1 MEIHQ
6 LDAMNNLLNL
16 QHKKGLIIGIANA
29 SSIAYGCA
37 TACQSAGAT
46 LAITYMNDKAKPHV
60 MPLAQALKA
69 PIILPLDVQDDEQMH
84 AVFDTIAAQFGQ
96 LDFLLHSIAF
106 APKEDLHGRVV
117 DCSLDGF
124 LTATDISCHSFIRMA
139 KLAEPLMTQGGSLLT
154 VSYYGA
160 QKVVHHY
167 NMMGPVKAMLE
178 SAVRYMAAE
187 LGPKRI
193 RVNAISPGAIAT
205 RAASGIDHF
214 DELMAQSTAKAPL
227 HRQIDLQDVGHMA
240 AFLVSDLAKNITGGI
255 HYIDAG
261 YEVMD

>member
-1 MEIHQ
+1 M
-6 LDAMNNLLNL
+6 AGLLSL
-16 QHKKGLIIGIANA
+16 EGKKGLIVGIANG

-37 TACQSAGAT
+37 QVCRAAGAT

-60 MPLAQALKA
+60 LPLAQALSA
-69 PIILPLDVQDDEQMH
+69 PIILPLDVQNDAQMR
-84 AVFDTIAAQFGQ
+84 AVFDAVAAQFGR

-106 APKEDLHGRVV
+106 APKDDLHGRVV

-124 LTATDISCHSFIRMA
+124 LKATDISCHSFIRMA

-160 QKVVHHY
+160 QKVVKHY
-167 NMMGPVKAMLE
+167 NMMGPVKATLE

-187 LGPKRI
+187 LGTKHI
-193 RVNAISPGAIAT
+193 RVNAISPGTMNT
-205 RAASGIDHF
+205 RAASGIEHF
-214 DELMAQSTAKAPL
+214 DELMAQSEEKSPL
-227 HRQIDLQDVGHMA
+227 HCQIDLNDVGNIA
-240 AFLVSDLAKNITGGI
+240 AFLVSDLAKNITGGV